1 MRIPAT
7 AGSLWLA
14 LAVMLAAQP
23 NSSLSDQN
31 IEFTE
36 AKMTLQSLSN
46 DNARLREQLLLTQQQ
61 VKSLTQSLAIS
72 NSEAEVFKRESSEIK
87 LRMEALGIE
96 AAGSGKAKL
105 EQRIL
110 QAVSDL
116 RIVQDEKN
124 KITDQMMRLTEVVLQ
139 YLKTASNTSPEARM
153 ALEIE
158 MRGVNVLLGIPSD
171 LLNGQKQGVSSLS
184 NATVVGVKEEL
195 GLVVA
200 NIGSQNGVKTGMP
213 FKIMRN
219 KKQIGL
225 VRSVDVREKI
235 CGSVI
240 QEIDSAQNKIKVGDH
255 LEVEVHQ

>member
-1 MRIPAT
+1 MRIPAI

-14 LAVMLAAQP
+14 LAAMLAAQS

-36 AKMTLQSLSN
+36 AKVTLQSVSN
-46 DNARLREQLLLTQQQ
+46 ENARLREQLMLTQQQ
-61 VKSLTQSLAIS
+61 VKALTQSLAVS
-72 NSEAEVFKRESSEIK
+72 NSEAEVFRRESSEMK

-96 AAGSGKAKL
+96 AAGSNKARL

-116 RIVQDEKN
+116 KIVQDEKD
-124 KITDQMMRLTEVVLQ
+124 KLTDQLMRLSEAVIQ

-153 ALEIE
+153 ALEVE
-158 MRGVNVLLGIPSD
+158 MRGVNVLLGLPSD
-171 LLNGQKQGVSSLS
+171 LLNGAKQSVGSLS
-184 NATVVGVKEEL
+184 NATVVGVKEEI

-200 NIGSQNGVKTGMP
+200 NIGRQNGVKPGMP
-213 FKIMRN
+213 FKIMRM

-225 VRSVDVREKI
+225 VRAVDVREKI
-235 CGSVI
+235 SGLVI
-240 QEIDSAQNKIKVGDH
+240 QDIDSAQNKIKVGDH

>member
-7 AGSLWLA
+7 AGSLWIA
-14 LAVMLAAQP
+14 LAGMLAAQP

-36 AKMTLQSLSN
+36 AKVTLQSVSN
-46 DNARLREQLLLTQQQ
+46 ENARLREQLMLTLQQ
-61 VKSLTQSLAIS
+61 VKSLTQSLAVS
-72 NSEAEVFKRESSEIK
+72 NSEADVFRRESSEMK
-87 LRMEALGIE
+87 MRMEALGIE
-96 AAGSGKAKL
+96 AAGSNKARL

-116 RIVQDEKN
+116 KIVQDEKD
-124 KITDQMMRLTEVVLQ
+124 KLSERLMRLSEAVIQ
-139 YLKTASNTSPEARM
+139 YLKTASNSSPEARM
-153 ALEIE
+153 ALEVE
-158 MRGVNVLLGIPSD
+158 LREVNVLLGLPSD
-171 LLNGQKQGVSSLS
+171 LLNGPKQNVASLT

-200 NIGSQNGVKTGMP
+200 NIGSQNGVKSGMP
-213 FKIMRN
+213 FKVIRN

-225 VRSVDVREKI
+225 VRVVDVREKI
-235 CGSVI
+235 SGSVI
-240 QEIDSAQNKIKVGDH
+240 QDIDSAQNKIKVGDH